1 MARLG
6 GPDGENLVE
15 ERTTRLCGACHVLM
29 RRGIVG
35 PFETW
40 KPSNPT
46 PVSEATLR
54 AADLS
59 VCEPDDGVAAKP
71 T

>member
-15 ERTTRLCGACHVLM
+15 ERTTRSAGRAVLM

-40 KPSNPT
+40 KPSIPY
-46 PVSEATLR
+46 PCLRGDIEGGRFERLR
-54 AADLS
+54 A
-59 VCEPDDGVAAKP
+59 
-71 T
+71 

>member
-40 KPSNPT
+40 KPSNPY
-46 PVSEATLR
+46 PCLRGDIEGGRFERLR
-54 AADLS
+54 A
-59 VCEPDDGVAAKP
+59 
-71 T
+71 